1 MLQTIQID
9 SRGGS
14 HAETAHG
21 NQNVAPAR
29 GVVREEQRKKST
41 VCKKEVAWQNVA
53 AREHVGQLKALSS
66 YLKTDGVNTRRSRGR
81 VGKEAWW

>member
-9 SRGGS
+9 SRGGGS
-14 HAETAHG
+14 HAETAYG

-41 VCKKEVAWQNVA
+41 VWKKEVA
-53 AREHVGQLKALSS
+53 
-66 YLKTDGVNTRRSRGR
+66 RGR
-81 VGKEAWW
+81 MWQRGSMLGESAVFDTSI

>member
-1 MLQTIQID
+1 MTAG
-9 SRGGS
+9 GGS

-41 VCKKEVAWQNVA
+41 VWKKEVAWQNVA
-53 AREHVGQLKALSS
+53 AREHVGQLKALIF
-66 YLKTDGVNTRRSRGR
+66 DI
-81 VGKEAWW
+81 